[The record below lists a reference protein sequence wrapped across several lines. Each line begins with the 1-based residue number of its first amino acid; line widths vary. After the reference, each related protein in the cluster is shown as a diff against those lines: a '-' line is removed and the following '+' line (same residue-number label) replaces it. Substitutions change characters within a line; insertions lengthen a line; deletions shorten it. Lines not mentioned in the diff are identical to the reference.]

1 MPRTAVPSETKLM
14 EQLRETLALLEKHH
28 KIASV
33 VVCAGQ
39 FGRTVLGN
47 ETLTQKMRADLSA
60 DFLNDETGEWDTL
73 LHQATSDLIKK
84 ENIENNL
91 VVRLPPKLSFPL
103 HLLNLRELG
112 SYLGDRMLE
121 EYRRNGGKLK
131 SVHWQN
137 PNFKPSFWPEKALP
151 FESVKNP
158 SQYDSKLFP
167 KELKSRFRNLTEFLK
182 SVVKHYF
189 KTLDI
194 DHREWV
200 VPDPNEQKIKDRLR
214 ARKKNRLDESLEDLN
229 ESDFEIDGVVKSPS
243 VPDSN
248 LYSNSVDICIVN
260 NLHF

>member
-14 EQLRETLALLEKHH
+14 EQLRQTVALLEKHH

-33 VVCAGQ
+33 VLCAGQ

-47 ETLTQKMRADLSA
+47 ETLAQKMRTDLSA
-60 DFLNDETGEWDTL
+60 DFLNDETGEWDTVL
-73 LHQATSDLIKK
+73 NQATSELKR
-84 ENIENNL
+84 ENIETKFF
-91 VVRLPPKLSFPL
+91 VRLPPKLAFPL
-103 HLLNLRELG
+103 HFLNIRELG
-112 SYLGDRMLE
+112 SYLGDRILE

-131 SVHWQN
+131 SMHWQN
-137 PNFKPSFWPEKALP
+137 PNFKPSFWPEKAFP
-151 FESVKNP
+151 FESIKNP
-158 SQYDSKLFP
+158 SQSDSNLFP
-167 KELKSRFRNLTEFLK
+167 KQLQSRFRNLTEFLK

-200 VPDPNEQKIKDRLR
+200 VSDPDEKKLKDRQR
-214 ARKKNRLDESLEDLN
+214 ARKNRFDESLEDFN
-229 ESDFEIDGVVKSPS
+229 ESDFEIDGVAESPS
-243 VPDSN
+243 VPDNN